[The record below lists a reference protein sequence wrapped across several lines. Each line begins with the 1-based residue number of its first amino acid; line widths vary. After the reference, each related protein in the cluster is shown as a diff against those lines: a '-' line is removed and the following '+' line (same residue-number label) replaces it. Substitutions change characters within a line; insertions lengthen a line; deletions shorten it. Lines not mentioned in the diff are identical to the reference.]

1 MNLKLNS
8 IHNSK
13 KYKRIKRKSI
23 LNLLKKWIQLDKKK
37 KVKLFLYLEL
47 QESMLNNNR
56 TLTILSAERMKD

>member
-8 IHNSK
+8 SNNSK

-23 LNLLKKWIQLDKKK
+23 LNLLKKWILLDKKK
-37 KVKLFLYLEL
+37 KVNLFLYLEL